1 MKKIFLRLA
10 TYVLILA
17 VFVGGVGLL
26 GYNRSFQDFYGALR
40 QEPVPALQGVKKP
53 EYDPNKPTVA
63 VLLGNETTEGS
74 DFMIPYELFSR
85 TEAFNVFAVASDNQ
99 VKSLTGG
106 LDLVPHYSFTELV
119 QLLGKSPD
127 IITIPFM
134 VTNDAEKFAPIRKW
148 IQQHANTTF
157 VSICGGSGNLA
168 ATGLLK
174 GKSAATHWQNLV
186 VFPKQF
192 PETNWLADQR
202 YFHNGN
208 VISSAG
214 VSSGIDA
221 VLYVISQKVGEP
233 VAEKIAKEMKYPSYH
248 FVKNPKVDPFYMDF
262 RFSTY
267 VLNNA
272 FQWNKK
278 QAGVLLYNGV
288 EEMALA
294 SVFDIYSDT
303 GTTRVLSISSSE
315 QPIVTKHG
323 LNLIS
328 RHVIAN
334 APQLDKLMIPGRDAK
349 SLAAA
354 EIRQWNE
361 ARNDTNPQFVHSDSP
376 DRFLFEVQL
385 EDLAKQE
392 DLLTAKHAL
401 KRLEF
406 RSNDI
411 QLEGKPFPLETYSNL
426 LLTAFLALFIA
437 FCIDRRLII
446 KKPFFQMNTLH
457 RYCMRCTIL
466 RRKTT

>member
-1 MKKIFLRLA
+1 MKRLFVRLVV
-10 TYVLILA
+10 YVLIFV
-17 VFVGGVGLL
+17 VFVGGVGLFGL
-26 GYNRSFQDFYGALR
+26 IRSQKDFYGAVR
-40 QEPVPALQGVKKP
+40 QESIPPSQGVKKP
-53 EYDPNKPTVA
+53 VYNPDKPTVA

-85 TEAFNVFAVASDNQ
+85 TEAFNVYAVASDNQ

-106 LDLVPHYSFTELV
+106 LDLVPHYSFTELD

-127 IITIPFM
+127 IIAIPFM
-134 VTNDAEKFAPIRKW
+134 KTYDDKKFDPIRKW
-148 IQQHANTTF
+148 IQQHSKTTL

-174 GKSAATHWQNLV
+174 GKSAASHWQNMV
-186 VFPKQF
+186 VFPKKY
-192 PETNWLADQR
+192 PETNWLSDQR
-202 YFHNGN
+202 YVHDGN

-233 VAEKIAKEMKYPSYH
+233 MAEKIAKEMKYPSYH
-248 FVKNPKVDPFYMDF
+248 FVKNPKVDPFYMDL
-262 RFSTY
+262 RFATY

-278 QAGVLLYNGV
+278 KAGVLLYNGV

-303 GTTRVLSISSSE
+303 GTTKVLSISSSE

-328 RHVIAN
+328 RHLISN
-334 APQLDKLMIPGRDAK
+334 APKLDKMIVPGREAK
-349 SLAAA
+349 SLAAE
-354 EIRQWNE
+354 EIKKWNE
-361 ARNDTNPQFVHSDSP
+361 KRNTTKLQFVHSDSP

-392 DLLTAKHAL
+392 DLLTAKHAV

-406 RSNDI
+406 RASDI
-411 QLEGKPFPLETYSNL
+411 HLEGKPFPLETYSNV
-426 LLTAFLALFIA
+426 LLTGLLALLAA
-437 FCIDRRLII
+437 FCIDRRFIM
-446 KKPFFQMNTLH
+446 KK
-457 RYCMRCTIL
+457 TIF
-466 RRKTT
+466 K